1 MGVLSN
7 APRDPSHGSRQRRLS
22 NQLSTAP
29 ASTVTLTANTVIPVV
44 TSDETD
50 PTDLNTNPA
59 DGEITLL
66 FGGGGSTVKLCVA
79 YGGNWYEET
88 LTQMS

>member
-7 APRDPSHGSRQRRLS
+7 APRDPVHGSRQRRMS
-22 NQLSTAP
+22 NQLTTAP
-29 ASTVTLTANTVIPVV
+29 ASTVTIAANTVIPVV

-50 PTDLNTNPA
+50 STDLNVNPT
-59 DGEITLL
+59 DGEIVLL
-66 FGGGGSTVKLCVA
+66 FGGGSTAKLCVA
-79 YGGNWYEET
+79 FGGNWYEET

>member
-7 APRDPSHGSRQRRLS
+7 APRDPMHGSRQRRLS
-22 NQLSTAP
+22 NQLTTAP
-29 ASTVTLTANTVIPVV
+29 ASTVTLAANTVIPVV

-50 PTDLNTNPA
+50 STDLNVSPT
-59 DGEITLL
+59 DGEIVLL
-66 FGGGGSTVKLCVA
+66 FGGGSTAKLCVA
-79 YGGNWYEET
+79 FGGNWYEET

>member
-7 APRDPSHGSRQRRLS
+7 APRDPVHGSRQRRMS
-22 NQLSTAP
+22 NQLTTAP
-29 ASTVTLTANTVIPVV
+29 ASTVTIAANTVIPVV

-50 PTDLNTNPA
+50 STDLNVSPT
-59 DGEITLL
+59 DGEIVLL
-66 FGGGGSTVKLCVA
+66 FGGGSTAKLCVA
-79 YGGNWYEET
+79 FGGNWYEET

>member
-7 APRDPSHGSRQRRLS
+7 APRDPVHGARQRRMS
-22 NQLSTAP
+22 NQLTTAP
-29 ASTVTLTANTVIPVV
+29 ASTVTIAANTVIPVV

-50 PTDLNTNPA
+50 STDLNTSPT
-59 DGEITLL
+59 DGEIVLL
-66 FGGGGSTVKLCVA
+66 FGGGSTAKLCVA
-79 YGGNWYEET
+79 FGGNWYEET